1 MKQYINN
8 FLKYRFLLWELVKKD
23 IKLKY
28 RKSYLGILWTLI
40 EPLMTM
46 VVLTIVF
53 GTLFGNQDKQF
64 PVYVLTGRLMYSFF
78 STSTKASMKS
88 IRSNSAMIKKVYVPK
103 YIYPLSSTLSSYLTF
118 LISLI
123 VLVGVSVV
131 LKVEVTKYTVLAIIP
146 LFLLLV
152 MSYGVGML
160 LATISVFFRDLEYL
174 WNVVLML
181 IMYTCAI
188 FYPTERLVHTGFG
201 WILDINPLYSIIV
214 NFRNCVIYGRPLD
227 EKALGLSVGFSIV
240 IVVIGVLAFYK
251 KQDKFILSI

>member
-1 MKQYINN
+1 MKQYVNN

-40 EPLMTM
+40 EPLLTM
-46 VVLTIVF
+46 IVLTIVF

-78 STSTKASMKS
+78 NSSTKASMKS
-88 IRSNSAMIKKVYVPK
+88 IRNNSAMIKKVYVPK
-103 YIYPLSSTLSSYLTF
+103 YIYPLSSTLSSYITF

-123 VLVGVSVV
+123 VLVGVSIV
-131 LKVEVTKYTVLAIIP
+131 LRVQVTKYTFLAIIP
-146 LFLLLV
+146 LLILLI

-160 LATISVFFRDLEYL
+160 LATLAVFFRDLEYL
-174 WNVVLML
+174 WNVALML

-188 FYPTERLVHTGFG
+188 FYPTERLVHTGFN
-201 WILDINPLYSIIV
+201 WILDINPLYSVIV

-227 EKALGLSVGFSIV
+227 ERALGLSLGFS
-240 IVVIGVLAFYK
+240 VVILVIGFIAFYK

>member
-123 VLVGVSVV
+123 VLVGVSVL

>member
-40 EPLMTM
+40 EPLLTM
-46 VVLTIVF
+46 IVLTIVF
-53 GTLFGNQDKQF
+53 GTLFGNTDKQF

-78 STSTKASMKS
+78 STSTKAAMKS
-88 IRSNSAMIKKVYVPK
+88 IRSNSSMIKKVYVPK
-103 YIYPLSSTLSSYLTF
+103 YIYPLSSTLSSYVTF

-123 VLVGVSVV
+123 VLVGVSIV
-131 LKVEVTKYTVLAIIP
+131 LRVKPTKYTLLAVVP
-146 LFLLLV
+146 LLLV
-152 MSYGVGML
+152 LIMSYGVGML
-160 LATISVFFRDLEYL
+160 LATMAVFFRDLEYL
-174 WNVVLML
+174 WNVALMM

-188 FYPTERLVHTGFG
+188 FYPTDRLVHTGFS
-201 WILDINPLYSIIV
+201 WILEINPLYSVIV

-227 EKALGLSVGFSIV
+227 ERALLLSTGFSFAILA
-240 IVVIGVLAFYK
+240 IGLIAFYK

>member
-46 VVLTIVF
+46 IVLTIVF
-53 GTLFGNQDKQF
+53 GTLFGNEDKQF

-78 STSTKASMKS
+78 NNATKASMKS

-103 YIYPLSSTLSSYLTF
+103 YIYPLSSTLSSYITF

-123 VLVGVSVV
+123 ILVGVSLV
-131 LKVEVTKYTVLAIIP
+131 LKVPVTKYTLLAIIP
-146 LFLLLV
+146 LFILLV
-152 MSYGVGML
+152 MSFGVGML
-160 LATISVFFRDLEYL
+160 LATMSVFFRDLEYL
-174 WNVVLML
+174 WNVALML

-188 FYPTERLVHTGFG
+188 FYPTERLVKTGYG
-201 WILDINPLYSIIV
+201 WILEINPLYSIIV
-214 NFRNCVIYGRPLD
+214 NFRNCVIYGQPLD
-227 EKALGLSVGFSIV
+227 ERALGISLIFSVV
-240 IVVIGVLAFYK
+240 ILVIGVFAFYK
-251 KQDKFILSI
+251 KQDKFILVI